1 MTERDLS
8 LPPGSVL
15 VHIGP
20 YKTGSTAIQASL
32 AQHRDD
38 LMSHGVLY
46 PGPHNQQFR
55 PSWAL
60 IGRGPRG
67 AGQVSL
73 DEWDDLAEL
82 VRESAASRV
91 CLSSESLASATAAQ
105 AQQLVTDLGPDRVHV
120 LAVVRRL
127 GRVLPSAWQQRLQK
141 SGDARSYEAWLHEVL
156 AAPPAPGPGRTFWRN
171 HGVGDLLQRWHQCL
185 PPERITLLVAD
196 EADRTQ
202 QMRTMEALL
211 DLPDGLLTPGARD
224 NASFSFDR
232 IEFYRR
238 VLQAFADRGW
248 DETHRRTLLQNG
260 LLAGLRGAPP
270 HESDLRI
277 PPLPRWA
284 VERVTELS
292 EARVQEVVS
301 SGARVLGDPDAL
313 RFQPG
318 DGSDAPLPP
327 TPETIRVETAALAV
341 ESLVEAAMRSEKAAG
356 PKSVTK
362 SRPQRRPA
370 ATVAGTSS
378 RDLAREVARRVRRR
392 ALGRARS
399 SGGDRQP

>member
-8 LPPGSVL
+8 LPPGAVL

-67 AGQVSL
+67 AGQVPR

-82 VRESAASRV
+82 VRESAATRV
-91 CLSSESLASATAAQ
+91 CLSSESLASATAPQ
-105 AQQLVTDLGPDRVHV
+105 AKQLVTDLGPDRVHV

-141 SGDARSYEAWLHEVL
+141 SGDARSYDAWLHEVL
-156 AAPPAPGPGRTFWRN
+156 AERPATGPGQTFWRN
-171 HGVGDLLQRWHQCL
+171 HGVGTLLQRWHQCL
-185 PPERITLLVAD
+185 PPDRITLLVAD
-196 EADRTQ
+196 EFDRSQ

-211 DLPDGLLTPGARD
+211 GLPVGLLTPGARD

-248 DETHRRTLLQNG
+248 DEAHRRTLLQNG
-260 LLAGLRGAPP
+260 LLDGLRSAPP
-270 HESDLRI
+270 HETDLKI

-284 VERVTELS
+284 VERATELS
-292 EARVQEVVS
+292 DARVAEVVS
-301 SGARVLGDPDAL
+301 SGARVIGDPEAL
-313 RFQPG
+313 RFQAG
-318 DGSDAPLPP
+318 DGGDAGLPP
-327 TPETIRVETAALAV
+327 TPVTIRVVTAAFAV
-341 ESLVEAAMRSEKAAG
+341 ESLVEAALRLERAAG
-356 PKSVTK
+356 RKPVTK
-362 SRPQRRPA
+362 STEGRRPA

-392 ALGRARS
+392 ALRR
-399 SGGDRQP
+399 GGDRRL